1 MNQENTETIDLKNQ
15 LAAALQQNRLLQD
28 ELDATSR
35 GLLALTLELEEKND
49 ALQKLNNDLNR
60 RADDLA
66 DIIKELESFS
76 YSVSHD
82 LRAPLRSING
92 FSRIVLNQYQDR
104 LDDEGREYLQIVC
117 AECNRMGELISNLLD
132 LSRLSRKEI
141 VCDKV
146 DLSGMVE
153 SIAAALHA
161 SEPERQVDF
170 IIAPAIK
177 ANGDSVLLMSVME
190 NLMNNAWKFTGG
202 HPRARIEFG
211 VTDHAGKAAYFIR
224 VDGAGFDM
232 KYSGK
237 LFGAF
242 QRLHAVDEFPGH
254 GIGLAMIQRII
265 HRHGGQVWAEGVVEK
280 GATFYF
286 TLD

>member
-1 MNQENTETIDLKNQ
+1 MNEDNTGTTDLKKQ

-28 ELDATSR
+28 ELDETSR
-35 GLLALTLELEEKND
+35 GLFALTLELDEKND
-49 ALQKLNNDLNR
+49 VLQKLNFDLER
-60 RADDLA
+60 RADELA
-66 DIIKELESFS
+66 NINQELESFS

-92 FSRIVLNQYQDR
+92 FSRIVLNKYQGQ
-104 LDDEGREYLQIVC
+104 LDEEGREYLQIVC
-117 AECNRMGELISNLLD
+117 TECNRMGELISNMLD

-141 VCDKV
+141 VWEEV
-146 DLSGMVE
+146 DLSGLVE
-153 SIAAALHA
+153 TIAAELHS

-177 ANGDSVLLMSVME
+177 SHGDRVLLRSVIE

-211 VTDHAGKAAYFIR
+211 VTDHDGKAAYFIR
-224 VDGAGFDM
+224 DDGAGFDM

-242 QRLHAVDEFPGH
+242 QRLHAVDEFPGN
-254 GIGLAMIQRII
+254 GIGLAIIQRII
-265 HRHGGQVWAEGVVEK
+265 HRHGGQVWAEGAIEK